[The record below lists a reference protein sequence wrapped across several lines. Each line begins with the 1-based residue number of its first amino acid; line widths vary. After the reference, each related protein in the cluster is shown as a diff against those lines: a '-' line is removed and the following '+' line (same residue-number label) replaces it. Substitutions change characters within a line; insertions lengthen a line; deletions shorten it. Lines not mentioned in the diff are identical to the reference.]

1 MTSDVRKAPPPAASP
16 VARPPGARLGS
27 ILALTTTIV
36 GLLALVSGLT
46 TPPRSGPF
54 CRTACL
60 GAPYTDAAA
69 FVPRDY
75 WWLYPQS
82 LLVLLVLGLLV
93 CIHQAAAA
101 TARVF
106 SGIAVALG
114 AVAAAA
120 LLVDYAVQLAVVQ
133 PSLLRGETAGLSLWS
148 QYNPHGV
155 FIALENLGYL
165 LLGLALLALA
175 AVFTGQSRLDRGLRW
190 LFLAGG
196 ALTVAALPALAVG
209 YRADL
214 EYRYE
219 VAAIGL
225 TWVTL
230 IAGGPLLTRWF
241 RHPGTPP
248 AAADLPGRSD
258 ANGAAPERLLDGT
271 GPTPAASGPTPLQGR

>member
-1 MTSDVRKAPPPAASP
+1 MISDVRNAPSSAVPP
-16 VARPPGARLGS
+16 VARPPAVRLGS
-27 ILALTTTIV
+27 VLALTTTIV
-36 GLLALVSGLT
+36 GLLALASGLT
-46 TPPRSGPF
+46 TPPRSAPF
-54 CRTACL
+54 CRTGCL
-60 GAPYTDAAA
+60 GYPYTDAAA

-82 LLVLLVLGLLV
+82 LLVLVVLALLV

-101 TARVF
+101 SARVF
-106 SGIAVALG
+106 SGIAVGLG

-120 LLVDYAVQLAVVQ
+120 LLIDYAVQLAVLQ
-133 PSLLRGETAGLSLWS
+133 PSLLRGETPGLSLWS

-175 AVFTGQSRLDRGLRW
+175 AVFTGPSRVERALRW

-196 ALTVAALPALAVG
+196 GLTVVALPALALG

-214 EYRYE
+214 AYRYE
-219 VAAIGL
+219 VAAIAL

-230 IAGGPLLTRWF
+230 IAGGLLLTRWF
-241 RHPGTPP
+241 RHTGTPP
-248 AAADLPGRSD
+248 PAAHLPGRGD
-258 ANGAAPERLLDGT
+258 AQ
-271 GPTPAASGPTPLQGR
+271 PLPR